1 MVNNAL
7 KVGIRLSKQLSTFI
21 VCTAIILAPLT
32 LSGCNRHALAAVS
45 GTMQG
50 LAEVAVAKD
59 CVNEGGDAA
68 ACRAAASNKS
78 NRSKSSN
85 IYTDTG
91 SYRLMTQKRLGG
103 GVTRCNYGVR
113 NLTIDNYGKCPEYIE

>member
-7 KVGIRLSKQLSTFI
+7 KVGIRPSKQLSTFI

-45 GTMQG
+45 GTVQG
-50 LAEVAVAKD
+50 LAEVAVARD
-59 CVNEGGDAA
+59 CVNEGGDPAS
-68 ACRAAASNKS
+68 CRAAASKES
-78 NRSKSSN
+78 TRSRSSTTY
-85 IYTDTG
+85 IDTG

-103 GVTRCNYGVR
+103 GVTQCNYGVR
-113 NLTIDNYGKCPEYIE
+113 SLTIDNYGTCPEYIK